1 VSVEFSEA
9 KSTDCCSAGE
19 RMVTLSERVLRRG
32 PLYERADERPTNPSL
47 LVLYRKL
54 ATLTPG
60 AGCCFGVYVR
70 GLLQQCNAISH
81 LPWVI
86 SQHPLL
92 SGLSSQ
98 LVNPAVVHWDLV
110 DGASPQL
117 MRFG

>member
-1 VSVEFSEA
+1 
-9 KSTDCCSAGE
+9 
-19 RMVTLSERVLRRG
+19 
-32 PLYERADERPTNPSL
+32 
-47 LVLYRKL
+47 
-54 ATLTPG
+54 
-60 AGCCFGVYVR
+60 
-70 GLLQQCNAISH
+70 
-81 LPWVI
+81 VI